1 MRRNG
6 ARKAAG
12 GPATSLRR
20 LPVGSESVLLVA
32 SDEPGANDLE
42 DRLLML
48 GYRISA
54 SVDPVEVMMLV
65 QSGDFALVIVDAS
78 ANTGIAPDEVAD
90 AIRQSGADSALLIIG
105 EGEPAGHNGI
115 DRLKVPYSLG
125 DLAVRVRTVLDR
137 RSG

>member
-20 LPVGSESVLLVA
+20 LPVGSENVLLVA
-32 SDEPGANDLE
+32 SDEPAARDLE

-54 SVDPVEVMMLV
+54 SADPVETMTLV
-65 QSGDFALVIVDAS
+65 LSGDFALVIVDVS
-78 ANTGIAPDEVAD
+78 ANIGVTPEEVAD
-90 AIRQSGADSALLIIG
+90 AISQSGADSALLIIG
-105 EGEPAGHNGI
+105 GSKPAGHNGV

-125 DLAVRVRTVLDR
+125 DLAVRVRAMLDR
-137 RSG
+137 RSV